1 MRNLIRSPLT
11 WMVLAEFVVVAALI
25 VVVWNVIGVTRA
37 ALASPSQSVPGS
49 ASDSSSPLPDLP
61 LTGPVGPHGPLP
73 GLNLDSAFWRDRLEQ
88 LNRDQVIFERLEW
101 RIIHNAM
108 DAARSYIGTGV
119 LPAIQE
125 AEKARGGGLLA

>member
-11 WMVLAEFVVVAALI
+11 WMVVAELIVVAALI
-25 VVVWNVIGVTRA
+25 VVVWKVIGATSD
-37 ALASPSQSVPGS
+37 ALASPSVSAPGS
-49 ASDSSSPLPDLP
+49 ADDTSSPLPDLP

-108 DAARSYIGTGV
+108 DAARSYIETVV
-119 LPAIQE
+119 LPAIKQ
-125 AEKARGGGLLA
+125 AAKVRGGGLVP